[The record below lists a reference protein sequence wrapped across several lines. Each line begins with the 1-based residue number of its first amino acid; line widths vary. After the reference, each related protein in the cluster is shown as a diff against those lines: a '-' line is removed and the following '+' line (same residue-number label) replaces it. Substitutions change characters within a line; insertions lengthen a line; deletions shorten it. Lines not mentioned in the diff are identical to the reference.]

1 MKGSFFL
8 PMAAVA
14 LLASC
19 SSDMELSQIG
29 EKFDGKVTLSAP
41 AYEYEDGTR
50 TTLTSSESG
59 ISFAWDDD
67 ETIGIFPIAPTTNAQ
82 AHQKL
87 DNGANNGTKSSFDGA
102 GWALLRGNTYAAY
115 YPFQTEEYEN
125 YTKIPIDMT
134 GQTQDGNGSLA
145 HIGAGY
151 DYMYATATVPQNGNV
166 NFDFMHVCSIVK
178 LELTMPIAATWKNVT
193 LLSDEDVF
201 VTKATMNVTTGEV
214 TPITKASS
222 VVLNLNNVSTTSE
235 NEKLELYLAVL
246 PITTGDLT
254 ITVLA
259 SDSYNYTSTLPNKTL
274 KAGKAY
280 LWNTDSWTVTQVT
293 PTVFTCDGVES
304 GHAYVDLGLSVKWA
318 TTNIGATSAVG
329 PGDYYAYGE
338 TEPQHKYAYGSSS
351 YSIYSLSS
359 YKWCNG
365 SYNTFFK
372 YCIDSSYGII
382 DNKTTLEPEDD
393 AATQNWGNA
402 WRMPTLSELDEL
414 GKNCY
419 WVWTSNYNNTKTA
432 GYIIYK
438 AKSSS
443 DKGQVVFYNETPSSS
458 YSLSDTHIFLPAAG
472 NGFEGVLSGVG
483 DVGQYR
489 SSSLCESK
497 NDCAHRILFG
507 SNRLY
512 YKDYHVRFG
521 GMSVRAVCDK

>member
-59 ISFAWDDD
+59 INFAWDDD

-166 NFDFMHVCSIVK
+166 NFDFKHVCSIVK
-178 LELTMPIAATWKNVT
+178 LELTMPIAATWKSVT
-193 LLSDEDVF
+193 LSSVNEAF
-201 VTKATMNVTTGEV
+201 ITKATMNVTTGAV

-246 PITTGDLT
+246 PVTTGDLT
-254 ITVLA
+254 IKVG
-259 SDSYNYTSTLPNKTL
+259 TSTNIYYYSTTL
-274 KAGKAY
+274 SSKSFKAGKAHLLTASLIY
-280 LWNTDSWTVTQVT
+280 STFFS
-293 PTVFTCDGVES
+293 CDGFEN
-304 GHAYVDLGLSVKWA
+304 GHAYVDLGLPSGLKWA
-318 TTNIGATSAVG
+318 TMNVGASNPEEYG
-329 PGDYYAYGE
+329 NYYAWGE
-338 TEPQHKYAYGSSS
+338 TEPQSSNT
-351 YSIYSLSS
+351 YNWSS

-365 SYNTFFK
+365 SRTTMTK
-372 YCIDSSYGII
+372 YCVDSSYGTV
-382 DNKTTLEPEDD
+382 DNNTTLDSEDD
-393 AATQNWGNA
+393 AASVNWGGV
-402 WRMPTLSELDEL
+402 WRMPTHTELEEL
-414 GKNCY
+414 VNNCY
-419 WVWTSNYNNTKTA
+419 WAWTSSYNGTGKA
-432 GYIIYK
+432 GYIIYRV
-438 AKSSS
+438 KSSS
-443 DKGQVVFYNETPSSS
+443 DKGQVVTSGNIPSSG
-458 YSLSDTHIFLPAAG
+458 YSLSDSHIFLPAAG
-472 NGFEGVLSGVG
+472 
-483 DVGQYR
+483 YR
-489 SSSLCESK
+489 TDGALGNAGAYAYYSSSSLSESY
-497 NDCAHRILFG
+497 CCSAWELFF
-507 SNRLY
+507 
-512 YKDYHVRFG
+512 KPG
-521 GMSVRAVCDK
+521 GRGCGYGISYFRCCGQSVRAVCEK